1 MRRRE
6 FIAGLGSAA
15 TWPIASRAQQRL
27 PLIAYLS
34 LAIPG
39 GSTAPP
45 GFMQG
50 LAETGFIV
58 GQNVAIE
65 YRWAEDPDQ
74 FPAMAAEL
82 VRRQPSVMYAGQ
94 TSAALA
100 FRAATST
107 IPIIFNTGVDPV
119 RFGLVASLNRPGGN
133 ATGTTVLAIEAEG
146 KRLGLLDQL
155 VPPNETIFAL
165 LNPKNPSVDT
175 QAQNLQDA
183 SHKLGRQIRF
193 MYAASDPAIHA
204 AFAALS
210 ELRAR
215 ALALGGGDRYFLGRR
230 IQIVTLANQYVIST
244 MYFGREF
251 AEVGGLIS

>member
-6 FIAGLGSAA
+6 FIAGFGSAVA
-15 TWPIASRAQQRL
+15 WPAAAWSQQL
-27 PLIAYLS
+27 GKPVVGYLS
-34 LAIPG
+34 LAAPG
-39 GSTAPP
+39 GNIAPA

-50 LAETGFIV
+50 LTETGFVV
-58 GQNVAIE
+58 GQNVVIE

-74 FPAMAAEL
+74 FPVLATEL
-82 VRRQPSVMYAGQ
+82 LRRQPSVIYAGQ

-100 FRAATST
+100 LKAATST
-107 IPIIFNTGVDPV
+107 IPIVFNTGVDPV

-133 ATGTTVLAIEAEG
+133 ATGTTILAIEAEG
-146 KRLGLLDQL
+146 KRFGLLDQL

-165 LNPKNPSVDT
+165 LNPKNPSVDL

-193 MYAASDPAIHA
+193 MYAASDPELHA
-204 AFAALS
+204 AFAALG

-215 ALALGGGDRYFLGRR
+215 ALTLGGGDRYFTDDESRLSRW
-230 IQIVTLANQYVIST
+230 QINT
-244 MYFGREF
+244 
-251 AEVGGLIS
+251 